1 MIAPNAFRH
10 YDIRGKITHELPI
23 AQMYTLGRAFAA
35 YVLQKNPQA
44 KRIIVG
50 KDGRTHSPEIHQQ
63 LVQAL
68 FDSGF
73 HIDDTGICPTPLVY
87 FATHAHAYDAAVMV
101 TASHNGPEYNGLKMC
116 LGKNSIWGDEIQE
129 IQKLYRQQAQSVARG
144 VGVYQRVLLQQ
155 EYCEYMAAAFSDL
168 KTFDKP
174 ILADC
179 GNGAVGALLR
189 DVLEAVG
196 LSTVS
201 ILCESV
207 DGTYPNHLANPV
219 ELENMLHVIDEV
231 KKNNAFLAVGF
242 DGDGDR
248 MAAITQEGELLAGDH
263 LLSLFAIDV
272 LSRRPGAKIIFDS
285 KCLLMVPDTVKK
297 YGGHCFRSPS
307 GHSIIK
313 TAMREHGA
321 LLGGE
326 LSCHFFFA
334 DEYFGYDDGIYAF
347 LRLVRLVHTQQKS
360 LTRLV
365 SQFAQTHSVPEM
377 RLFCEDDKKAQVIEN
392 IKQYLAAAQPSYTL
406 SCEDGIRFENHES
419 WGLVRVSNT
428 QPALCIRY
436 ESLTPQGLQAIK
448 ELTERALAHACK
460 DLHIRLPEQ
469 NGMHEHSIMKEIV

>member
-10 YDIRGKITHELPI
+10 YDIRGTVTHEFPI
-23 AQMYTLGRAFAA
+23 AHMYTLGRAFAA

-44 KRIIVG
+44 KRIILG
-50 KDGRTHSPEIHQQ
+50 RDGRTHSPEIHRQF
-63 LVQAL
+63 VQAL

-73 HIDDTGICPTPLVY
+73 QIDDTGICPTPLVY
-87 FATHAHAYDAAVMV
+87 FATHTHAYDAAVMI

-129 IQKLYRQQAQSVARG
+129 IQKLYLQQAKSVARG
-144 VGVYQRVLLQQ
+144 AGLYQRVTLQQ
-155 EYCEYMAAAFSDL
+155 QYCEYMATAFSDL
-168 KTFDKP
+168 KNFDKP

-179 GNGAVGALLR
+179 GNGAVGSLLR

-201 ILCESV
+201 ILCEAV

-219 ELENMLHVIDEV
+219 ELENMLHVIEEV

-248 MAAITQEGELLAGDH
+248 MAAITQEGTLLAGDQ

-272 LSRRPGAKIIFDS
+272 LSRRSGAKIIFDS
-285 KCLLMVPDTVKK
+285 KCLLMVPDTIKK
-297 YGGHCFRSPS
+297 YGGRYFRSPS

-347 LRLVRLVHTQQKS
+347 LRLLRLVHTKQKN
-360 LTRLV
+360 LTDLV
-365 SQFAQTHSVPEM
+365 SQFPQTHSVPEM
-377 RLFCEDDKKAQVIEN
+377 RIFCKDDQKAQVIEN
-392 IKQYLAAAQPSYTL
+392 IKKYVAANTSYTL
-406 SCEDGIRFENHES
+406 SFEDGIRFEDQDS
-419 WGLVRVSNT
+419 WGLIRVSNT
-428 QPALCIRY
+428 QPALCVRY
-436 ESLTPQGLQAIK
+436 EAFTVQGLQTIK
-448 ELTERALAHACK
+448 ELTERALAQACK
-460 DLHIRLPEQ
+460 DLPSEPPVKNSVHERLT
-469 NGMHEHSIMKEIV
+469 MKEIV